1 MLPSLLSLLAFCCL
15 AVASFGL
22 GRPIVRGLGVG
33 AEDRLSAAVWS
44 IAIGAITAGMLLVG
58 LGLLGALYVSVI
70 GAMTMAALFLG
81 IGEMLRGFLAAGDE
95 ALLKLTD
102 GSPEEPD
109 GTMPPW
115 ASPARWLSGSVLLL
129 AGAACLAS
137 LFSALAPPTAGDALC
152 YHLELP
158 KRFLAEHRLADLPC
172 HDNATFPL
180 LAEMWYLWA
189 LAIEG
194 GVCAQ
199 LVHWGLGILL
209 ALATVLLATPIL
221 GRRWGWVAGAVVLLI
236 PGVNNQM
243 TAPMNDIAL
252 TAMTTLALAA
262 WWQAAVARRGRR
274 WFVLAGLAA
283 GAALGTK
290 HLALV
295 FAAAWAA
302 TWLWAV
308 LRGGGQRRAEQR
320 RAEQRRGEQR
330 RLLLQGA
337 AVVAVVAVSVGGI
350 WYLRAAWYRGNPVFP
365 FFSEVF
371 GSGETAEVP
380 RQETLPASKSPL
392 GRHPAKLAVA
402 PWHLTMHPERFGGR
416 GNQLGVFL
424 LATLPG
430 LGFCRR
436 LRGLGTLLAV
446 AGVYGVLWFLLRQ
459 NVRFLYPAVPL
470 LCVAAVWVWI
480 EMRRFPASAR
490 RVAAASFT
498 VVLIAMAAVP
508 LVRARKH
515 LAVAVGIEDR
525 EHYLVRAEP
534 TYRAAAVANVL
545 LRPGDHILSQD
556 YRAFYFDHRVTRE
569 NAYRRRTRYDED
581 VSDPVELGHRLRRA
595 GFTHLLLAETVA
607 GQGIRYDST
616 LSRLADAQ
624 LSSRAA
630 DDLCKL
636 TEYLFQDSDGAVR
649 RYRLVELR

>member
-1 MLPSLLSLLAFCCL
+1 MLLSLLSLLAFCCL
-15 AVASFGL
+15 AMASFGL

-33 AEDRLSAAVWS
+33 EEDRLSAAVWS
-44 IAIGAITAGMLLVG
+44 LAIGAIAGGMLLVG

-70 GAMTMAALFLG
+70 GAMTMAACFWGLG
-81 IGEMLRGFLAAGDE
+81 EALRGLLAAGDE
-95 ALLKLTD
+95 VLRKLTD
-102 GSPEEPD
+102 GSPEEPESAA
-109 GTMPPW
+109 TPW
-115 ASPARWLSGSVLLL
+115 ASPPGWLLGGVLLL
-129 AGAACLAS
+129 GGLACFGS
-137 LFSALAPPTAGDALC
+137 LLSALAPPTAGDALY

-158 KRFLAEHRLADLPC
+158 KRFLVEHRFVDLPY

-199 LVHWGLGILL
+199 LVHWGMGILL

-221 GRRWGWVAGAVVLLI
+221 GRRWAWVAGAVVVLT
-236 PGVNNQM
+236 PGINNQM
-243 TAPMNDIAL
+243 TAPMNDVAL
-252 TAMTTLALAA
+252 AAMTTLALAA
-262 WWQAAVARRGRR
+262 WWQAVVAQRGRR

-295 FAAAWAA
+295 FAAAWAT
-302 TWLWAV
+302 TWIWAV
-308 LRGGGQRRAEQR
+308 LQRDKRGH
-320 RAEQRRGEQR
+320 GEQR

-337 AVVAVVAVSVGGI
+337 AIVAVVALSVGGI

-365 FFSEVF
+365 FLSEVF
-371 GSGETAEVP
+371 GSGGMAEVP
-380 RQETLPASKSPL
+380 RLETLPASKSPL
-392 GRHPAKLAVA
+392 GRHPVKLAVA
-402 PWHLTMHPERFGGR
+402 PWHVTMQPEHFGGR
-416 GNQLGVFL
+416 GNRLGVLL
-424 LATLPG
+424 LAALPG
-430 LGFCRR
+430 LWFCRR
-436 LRGLGTLLAV
+436 LRGLGLLLAV
-446 AGVYGVLWFLLRQ
+446 AAAYGVLWFMLRQ
-459 NVRFLYPAVPL
+459 NVRFLYPAVPP

-480 EMRRFPASAR
+480 EMRRFPKLPRCLAT
-490 RVAAASFT
+490 ASFT
-498 VVLIAMAAVP
+498 LVLIAMAAVP

-515 LAVAVGIEDR
+515 VAVAVGIEDR
-525 EHYLVRAEP
+525 EQYLLREEP

-545 LRPGDHILSQD
+545 LQPDDHILSQD

-569 NAYRRRTRYDED
+569 NVFRRRTRYDENL
-581 VSDPVELGHRLRRA
+581 SDPAELGRWLRHA

-607 GQGIRYDST
+607 GEGIQYDST

-624 LSSRAA
+624 LSTHAA

-636 TEYLFQDSDGAVR
+636 TEYLFEDSDGAVR

>member
-15 AVASFGL
+15 AMASFGL

-44 IAIGAITAGMLLVG
+44 IAVGSIAAGMLLVG
-58 LGLLGALYVSVI
+58 LGLLGSLYVSVI
-70 GAMTMAALFLG
+70 GAMTMAACFWGLG
-81 IGEMLRGFLAAGDE
+81 ETLRGFLAAGDE
-95 ALLKLTD
+95 ALLKLD

-109 GTMPPW
+109 TPVTPW
-115 ASPARWLSGSVLLL
+115 ALPARWLSGGILLL
-129 AGAACLAS
+129 AGVACLGS
-137 LFSALAPPTAGDALC
+137 LLSALAPPTAGDALC

-158 KRFLAEHRLADLPC
+158 KRFLAEHRLVDLPY

-199 LVHWGLGILL
+199 LVHWGLGVLL
-209 ALATVLLATPIL
+209 ALATVVLATPIL
-221 GRRWGWVAGAVVLLI
+221 GRRWAWVAGAVVVLT
-236 PGVNNQM
+236 PGINNQM
-243 TAPMNDIAL
+243 TAPMNDVAL
-252 TAMTTLALAA
+252 AAMTTLALAA
-262 WWQAAVARRGRR
+262 WWQAVVAQRGRR

-302 TWLWAV
+302 TWIGTV
-308 LRGGGQRRAEQR
+308 LRRDR
-320 RAEQRRGEQR
+320 QR

-337 AVVAVVAVSVGGI
+337 AVVAVVALSVGGI

-365 FFSEVF
+365 FLSEVF
-371 GSGETAEVP
+371 RTGDIAEVP
-380 RQETLPASKSPL
+380 RLETLPASKSPL
-392 GRHPAKLAVA
+392 GRDPVQLAVA
-402 PWHLTMHPERFGGR
+402 PWQVTMHPERFGGR
-416 GNQLGVFL
+416 GHQLGVLL
-424 LATLPG
+424 LAALPG
-430 LGFCRR
+430 LWFCRR
-436 LRGLGTLLAV
+436 LRGLGILLGV
-446 AGVYGVLWFLLRQ
+446 AAAYGVLWFMLRQ
-459 NVRFLYPAVPL
+459 NVRFLYPAVPP

-525 EHYLVRAEP
+525 EHYLVREEP

-545 LRPGDHILSQD
+545 LGPDDHILSQD
-556 YRAFYFDHRVTRE
+556 YRAFYFDRRVTRE
-569 NAYRRRTRYDED
+569 NVYRRRTRYDED
-581 VSDPVELGHRLRRA
+581 VCEPLELGHRLRRA

-607 GQGIRYDST
+607 GEGIQYDST

-624 LSSRAA
+624 LSTRAT

-636 TEYLFQDSDGAVR
+636 TEYLFEDSDGAVR